1 MFLSLVCPP
10 SIHSVSHCLCT
21 FVFFYQRYSRS
32 PPAPVSPFFA
42 YHDYTAEFSTAR
54 KFTSEHT
61 SCYAASDSGAIP
73 SAFDFKAYSHREYVT
88 SASTFASED
97 AKVIYQSL
105 NVAPFIKSMRELT
118 EYVYF
123 VKNVGFIVP
132 ARGISCVMKV
142 YHRQSAE
149 DVANAEYTC
158 TVYSDN
164 GQI

>member
-32 PPAPVSPFFA
+32 PPAPVSSFFA

-54 KFTSEHT
+54 KFTSEHA

-88 SASTFASED
+88 SASTFAS
-97 AKVIYQSL
+97 
-105 NVAPFIKSMRELT
+105 P
-118 EYVYF
+118 
-123 VKNVGFIVP
+123 VGFKP
-132 ARGISCVMKV
+132 SKLATTPDCASQADPLETSSNC
-142 YHRQSAE
+142 H
-149 DVANAEYTC
+149 C
-158 TVYSDN
+158 TTSHNDL
-164 GQI
+164 Q